1 MERRYTTVTTVTT
14 VTVAGVRY
22 RIFNFTS
29 EHESGYAAQTLEFRA
44 FTVEGEGMAEIM
56 LVGGGGSGGDGN
68 AAGGDGGAGALLGNI
83 TLAEGTYR
91 AQVQDAC
98 TPTGLY

>member
-1 MERRYTTVTTVTT
+1 MTTVTT

-83 TLAEGTYR
+83 TLAEGPYR